1 MECVTELGG
10 WLIVFPPLR
19 AIHIFTLGRP
29 TPIVASQT
37 FHLATLQQFQF
48 LANARQLIKVEI
60 PHQSHFF
67 QMRVC
72 QRAVFAKDRVPSAD
86 IYDHC
91 LELRHLPY
99 CHFFAGPLYLLLI
112 LHCPHVKGG
121 GRHGAIIKPSAQQ
134 TLGMTRLKRAGN
146 ASSGRFDIETLK
158 TKQEKSEVRTKQL
171 ILHKMGGSGSEMS
184 PKKMGGAECGSQGG
198 RVGGMQPKLILP
210 RYVSAGQATQQHHAP
225 HRSCNSCHA

>member
-1 MECVTELGG
+1 MCHRARRLAHC
-10 WLIVFPPLR
+10 FPAPSC
-19 AIHIFTLGRP
+19 HPHFHPWTPNPHCCQPNRP
-29 TPIVASQT
+29 PCNI
-37 FHLATLQQFQF
+37 ATLPI

-134 TLGMTRLKRAGN
+134 TFGMTRLKRAGN

-158 TKQEKSEVRTKQL
+158 TKQEKSEVRTKQ
-171 ILHKMGGSGSEMS
+171 HM
-184 PKKMGGAECGSQGG
+184 C
-198 RVGGMQPKLILP
+198 
-210 RYVSAGQATQQHHAP
+210 
-225 HRSCNSCHA
+225 